1 MKIVSPPRVILGSKS
16 LGFAGEELGKI
27 NAQNVLIICGGFHR
41 RNPEALKL
49 LCDSLEVSALVYHIY
64 HSVDPNTN
72 WEQASRII
80 EFAKERQVD
89 TVLAIGGGSVIDMAK
104 AVAFGVPSKIDVFD
118 FYERNET
125 VTSALKI
132 VAVPTMIGTGS
143 EGSDGGV
150 LTKHGRKLSY
160 GSEFGIPLSAILDP
174 DLLTSLNNE
183 SILCGLGDAMSHV
196 LERYFCKRE
205 GQIMDLGDEFLLVI
219 FKTLIKHV
227 RKISIECRD
236 PIDLDL
242 EELMWVCHIAHN
254 GYLCIGK
261 RGDWATHTI
270 AHELETISD
279 CKHGHAVGLI
289 FPYWIDEI
297 YAQRMAMCDRLTDAI
312 GPDLELF
319 EPVDCSAL
327 KSETAVLVQR
337 LFRACGAPKTLRE
350 IGIESGS
357 IEPIVRAATA
367 TTKSGTIGNL
377 EWLDQTQVRDI
388 LHKAIGE

>member
-337 LFRACGAPKTLRE
+337 LFRACGA
-350 IGIESGS
+350 SGS